1 MVTSRCLWKNRPEN
15 EQVNRTEKKQE
26 QRTKTTKNEKMKSIQ
41 FLTTIIASL
50 ALIGPAL
57 AQGPV
62 TSPTTATPPPA
73 SLPTQN
79 VGKLRAYAF
88 SEVAGGSSSVWGESI
103 MWASSSTT
111 NIYFRPQ
118 VKPSYEEVIRQL
130 NTAQFSFKV
139 ADKSK
144 PLTIFSDLFNKG
156 GMNLFYGTANASVS
170 SQGAILCAGVKMRM
184 NSCVPIY
191 VGPNVSS
198 ASIRTG
204 NQRDNA
210 EIWNGY
216 LMFQEGY
223 AEKDGLVVLDYYDGV
238 ESQEIAYSIP
248 TGSRITLTSVSG
260 MVNNYVQDY
269 QFVNDDGLASNA
281 ILFVKAYGS
290 VGDDHEAPV
299 VCVKITSA
307 RSVKFSGA
315 IYDMYTNDVIENP
328 IGGGLIVN
336 DTETEVSL
344 TPGQW
349 SAPMMLQPGT
359 YYFYLKTGLYDVP
372 TPVNYYEGGKGN

>member
-1 MVTSRCLWKNRPEN
+1 
-15 EQVNRTEKKQE
+15 
-26 QRTKTTKNEKMKSIQ
+26 MKSIK

-62 TSPTTATPPPA
+62 TTPTSATPPPE
-73 SLPTQN
+73 SLPTQS

-103 MWASSSTT
+103 MWASSSKT
-111 NIYFRPQ
+111 NIYFRPP
-118 VKPSYEEVIRQL
+118 VKPSYEDVIRQL
-130 NTAQFSFKV
+130 NTVQFSFKV

-144 PLTIFSDLFNKG
+144 PLTIFSDLFNRG

-210 EIWNGY
+210 EVWNGY

-223 AEKDGLVVLDYYDGV
+223 AEKDALVVLDYYDGV
-238 ESQEIAYSIP
+238 ESREIGYYIP
-248 TGSRITLTSVSG
+248 TGSEVPLTTVSG
-260 MVNNYVQDY
+260 TVNNYVQDY
-269 QFVNDDGLASNA
+269 QTLSDEGMSSGTALTVG
-281 ILFVKAYGS
+281 AYGY

-307 RSVKFSGA
+307 RPVKFGGV
-315 IYDMYTNDVIENP
+315 IYDAYSNNTLENP
-328 IGGGLIVN
+328 LAGGLIMT
-336 DTETEVSL
+336 DGTETSIVL
-344 TPGQW
+344 TAGQW
-349 SAPMMLQPGT
+349 SAPTMLQPGT

-372 TPVNYYEGGKGN
+372 TPVNYYEGGKGG